1 MKTLGTELVE
11 YRDTDDHIF
20 TRVYQLIEP
29 IGPIRYILT
38 MTYLGSG
45 SSKDALK
52 DDICAVRG
60 RPRATPEKMLYKDI
74 EALDGLDDGVVNEVE
89 VINANPDSDEA
100 HELALKTAYE
110 ATLHY
115 WEEDKHLV
123 ESEV

>member
-1 MKTLGTELVE
+1 MTSPLGFEVLE
-11 YRDTDDHIF
+11 HRYTDGYIF
-20 TRVYQLIEP
+20 TRVYQLAEP
-29 IGPIRYILT
+29 IGPIKYILT
-38 MTYLGSG
+38 MAKGS
-45 SSKDALK
+45 
-52 DDICAVRG
+52 DDGTSGVRG
-60 RPRATPEKMLYKDI
+60 RPRVSPDKMLYKDI
-74 EALDGLDDGVVNEVE
+74 EALDDLDDGVVNEVE